1 MEVSIF
7 QEIQERYN
15 ILDVAKSLNIRL
27 KKVGSSYRSDSLDG
41 DGGENALAFYE
52 DSNSW
57 YDFKLGI
64 GGDVTALVA
73 HAKFNGSMK
82 DAIHD
87 LLPGRE
93 NYRIS
98 KELQAKKDFMSNIEL
113 WHKNLFK
120 ADRKPSVEALN
131 YLHNRGINDNT
142 IRDLKIGIDFQMSE
156 YRLVIPYWDEAGK
169 NVLYFTSRRLDD
181 SNEKSPKYKK
191 ASLEQFP
198 FLRNAPMGLNS
209 LKREKKDVL
218 VITEG
223 VFDWLAFYQEGY
235 SVLSPNGGDFGKQ
248 WEEVLEKIKGFRR
261 VLLAFDNDAA
271 GQGFTYKAAQELIKH
286 KIPFSCANLLTKD
299 VAEHYELTHNL
310 DAIFNSARSGNK
322 WLLSYITPKVPFE
335 ELTVGEKEKAMDKC
349 KKFID
354 DIAAFTNASEI
365 HDMLINLRAYF
376 PKDWISGLLE
386 IARKG
391 PAQADVAEKIR
402 LSHDLLYN
410 PRVGFF
416 EYQDPAKHGIEK
428 GIWKQLDPENVMSYI
443 NARLGRFA
451 TGSKLTSILKLVQ
464 TDMNILSDT
473 PLYEFNS
480 LPLVSFLNGTLHIDM
495 KTGKGILKPHSRYDY
510 TTVQLPYYY
519 DPDAK
524 CPKWEKFIDEITNER
539 KDNQAVLQEFSG
551 YVLNPDCKFQKALML
566 KGGGSNGKSVFF
578 DIISAAL
585 GGLGKD
591 GKGYIAGSEPS
602 KWANDFRLMSMRT
615 AWLNISR
622 DMENDFRGAE
632 GVFKKIVAG
641 EVLED
646 SYKFKD
652 NITFETRTKLMMAC
666 NFFPTINDTS
676 DGFMRRWL
684 IVELPMHY
692 VAKGT
697 VRPGTYD
704 RELDPYLEDK
714 LMKELP
720 GIFNWILAGL
730 QRLLKQKGFTHTK
743 QQDALIR
750 EFRAANNPL
759 YSFVEEKCEYFS
771 GSDEGHIVPRQ
782 TVFSMFAEW
791 AENNRIFPMPA
802 NRFYSNMKSVFNN
815 LSMPFDE
822 DYDNWIFYFQEALPD
837 GSEVA

>member
-7 QEIQERYN
+7 QEVQERYN

-52 DSNSW
+52 STNSW
-57 YDFKLGI
+57 YDFKLQI
-64 GGDVTALVA
+64 SGDVTDLVA
-73 HAKFNGSMK
+73 QVKFNGNIK
-82 DAIHD
+82 EALND
-87 LLPGRE
+87 LLPNRE
-93 NYRIS
+93 KHRVS
-98 KELQAKKDFMSNIEL
+98 EELKAKSQFMTNVER
-113 WHKNLFK
+113 WHNNLF
-120 ADRKPSVEALN
+120 DTTRKSSVNALE
-131 YLHNRGINDNT
+131 YLHRRGINDDT
-142 IRDLKIGIDFQMSE
+142 IKQLKIGIDYTFDNE
-156 YRLVIPYWDEAGK
+156 YRIIVPYWDEAGK
-169 NVLYFTSRRLDD
+169 NVLYYTSRILND
-181 SNEKSPKYKK
+181 NKKSPKYKK
-191 ASLEQFP
+191 ASLERFP
-198 FLRNAPMGLNS
+198 FLRNAPMGLNT
-209 LKREKKDVL
+209 LKRKKDDIL

-248 WEEVLEKIKGFRR
+248 WPEVLEKIKDFKR
-261 VLLAFDNDAA
+261 VILAFDNDEA

-286 KIPFSCANLLTKD
+286 KIPFSCATLLMKD
-299 VAEHYELTHNL
+299 VAEEYEAMKNL
-310 DAIFNSARSGNK
+310 DSIFNSLRPGLK
-322 WLLSYITPKVPFE
+322 WLLRYITPQATFE
-335 ELTVGEKEKAMDKC
+335 ELTVGEREKAMAKC
-349 KKFID
+349 KAFID
-354 DIAAFTNASEI
+354 DIAAYANSSDI
-365 HDMLINLRAYF
+365 HDMLISLRSYF

-391 PAQADVAEKIR
+391 PNQADVAEKIR

-416 EYQDPAKHGIEK
+416 EYQDPAKASVDK
-428 GIWKQLDPENVMSYI
+428 GIWKQLDNENVMSYI
-443 NARLGRFA
+443 NNRLGRFA
-451 TGSKLTSILKLVQ
+451 TGSKLTSILKLIQ
-464 TDMNILSDT
+464 TDMNILSDV
-473 PLYEFNS
+473 PIYEFNS
-480 LPLVSFLNGTLHIDM
+480 HPLISFLNGTLHIDM
-495 KTGKGILKPHSRYDY
+495 NTGKAVLKPHSRYDY

-519 DPDAK
+519 NPNAK
-524 CPKWEKFIDEITNER
+524 CPQWEKFIDEITNGR

-591 GKGYIAGSEPS
+591 GKGYVSGSEPS

-632 GVFKKIVAG
+632 GIFKKIVAG

-652 NITFETRTKLMMAC
+652 TIPFQTRTKLMMAA
-666 NFFPTINDTS
+666 NFFPSINDTS

-684 IVELPMHY
+684 IVDLPMHY
-692 VAKGT
+692 VPKGT
-697 VRPGTYD
+697 VRPGTND
-704 RELDPYLEDK
+704 RELDPYLEYK
-714 LMKELP
+714 LMKELS
-720 GIFNWILAGL
+720 GIFNWIIAGL
-730 QRLLKQKGFTHTK
+730 QRLLAQKQFTHTA

-759 YSFVEEKCEYFS
+759 YSFVEEKHEFFS

-782 TVFSMFAEW
+782 MVFTMFAEW

-822 DYDNWIFYFQEALPD
+822 DYDNWIFYYQEEIPD
-837 GSEVA
+837 GGEVA